1 MLNIRPEQMAV
12 FEKDG
17 ARRFEDEMLAHS
29 KEFSPRLCEL
39 IGDDQLRV
47 ALKQSI
53 GRAKEYGFSN
63 RGPIRLY
70 IELMFLAGSDF
81 DTDPQYPGLGEVL
94 RGRGAEM
101 VRAER
106 IFERINDYR
115 ENVSGEYGVNARKAL
130 AYLADFGRQPDPFTE
145 DGLVSQLLAGMRASF
160 PLKADYLGEPALL
173 QLIAEGR
180 AAAQRYG
187 LKGARAE
194 AMIVILM
201 FAFGHGCVADPLY
214 PWISQVLTDERI
226 TSAEARGQRL
236 ERKALTWLDHVLARP
251 LPGGEA

>member
-1 MLNIRPEQMAV
+1 MLNIRPEQMAI

-39 IGDDQLRV
+39 IGDDQLQV

-81 DTDPQYPGLGEVL
+81 DTDPQYPGLGELL
-94 RGRGAEM
+94 RGRDAEM

-130 AYLADFGRQPDPFTE
+130 AYLADFGRQPDSFTE
-145 DGLVSQLLAGMRASF
+145 DGLVSHCSPACVHPFRSRPNILANRRCCS
-160 PLKADYLGEPALL
+160 
-173 QLIAEGR
+173 
-180 AAAQRYG
+180 
-187 LKGARAE
+187 
-194 AMIVILM
+194 
-201 FAFGHGCVADPLY
+201 
-214 PWISQVLTDERI
+214 
-226 TSAEARGQRL
+226 
-236 ERKALTWLDHVLARP
+236 
-251 LPGGEA
+251 